1 MQRRVVSRC
10 ARLNELDVMSVT
22 DVDTDVLG
30 EADVEMTGDWRICR
44 TGNYK
49 EKMLGSTS
57 V

>member
-30 EADVEMTGDWRICR
+30 EADVEMTGDWHICR

-49 EKMLGSTS
+49 EKM
-57 V
+57 